1 MSDKNLNPNDQRKE
15 SSARDASNGTSPTKD
30 SASKSKGGSIHD
42 KAVVILKKKTHA
54 LTDKELNLEFFQ
66 KLEKRG
72 SGDLPV
78 EVVVPRRCLDS
89 SNLNNEEESEPNDSE
104 SRGRPNRMGNSQ
116 SDDIHG
122 AFNTKFRNIER
133 GITGKD
139 LRTRTFDDE
148 RIDINHRE
156 SSGSRAGFSKS
167 DGQSEGSFINNKGN
181 WLAIQR
187 QLLQLERQQ
196 AHLMN
201 MLQVCV

>member
-1 MSDKNLNPNDQRKE
+1 MSDKNLNPNDRRKE
-15 SSARDASNGTSPTKD
+15 SSAKDASNGTTPTKD
-30 SASKSKGGSIHD
+30 SASKSKGGGIPD
-42 KAVVILKKKTHA
+42 KAVLILKKKTHA
-54 LTDKELNLEFFQ
+54 LTDKDLNLEFFQ

-78 EVVVPRRCLDS
+78 EVVVPRRCLNA

-104 SRGRPNRMGNSQ
+104 SRGGPNCTGNSQ
-116 SDDIHG
+116 SDDVHG
-122 AFNTKFRNIER
+122 AFNNKFRNIER

-139 LRTRTFDDE
+139 LRTKTFDDE
-148 RIDINHRE
+148 RIHINHRE

-167 DGQSEGSFINNKGN
+167 DGHSEGSFINNKGN

-187 QLLQLERQQ
+187 QLLQLERRQV
-196 AHLMN
+196 HLMN